1 MMSPESRD
9 PIVFAIAGQTA
20 TGKTRLGEGIVGE
33 LREQG
38 YAAGLFS
45 VGDMFRLLTMHTEIQ
60 HDPTA
65 MDEAVQHTL
74 SFVHEN
80 LDPKTGRIHI
90 HYNGEKFT
98 QTYENGNSSAQLS
111 SNPAVQYHVSHFIE
125 TRITGSHTGLAFV
138 GIDGRE
144 RRNAHILYRLFGSP
158 DARTDAR
165 ILDQGDACAKLTR
178 NEIFADIAKRDPH
191 EKPFVDALR
200 LDDVNVVHID
210 RTRGTPEADKTLVQ
224 CATTVL
230 VKFKEGKLQPNF
242 GTIHIGL

>member
-1 MMSPESRD
+1 MMNPEMHDSV
-9 PIVFAIAGQTA
+9 VFAIAGQTA

-60 HDPTA
+60 HDPIA

-74 SFVHEN
+74 SCVHEH
-80 LDPKTGRIHI
+80 LDPNTGRIHI
-90 HYNGEKFT
+90 HYNGEQFT

-111 SNPAVQYHVSHFIE
+111 SNPAVQYHVSRFIE
-125 TRITGSHTGLAFV
+125 EHITRSQIGLAFV

-144 RRNAHILYRLFGSP
+144 RRNADILFRTYGNPQARV
-158 DARTDAR
+158 DARR
-165 ILDQGDACAKLTR
+165 LDQKGACLTR
-178 NEIFADIAKRDPH
+178 TDEEIFADIAKRDPH
-191 EKPFVDALR
+191 EKPFIDALR

-210 RTRGTPEADKTLVQ
+210 RTRGTPEADKTLVH

-230 VKFKEGKLQPNF
+230 VQFKEGKLSPNF